1 MGFIFAARDVNP
13 FSSLAHWL
21 NPAPILHRDV
31 QAVLPHVLA
40 ALNDIG
46 TAGKLATVAPNL
58 GRELAAPL
66 SRALEYC
73 DTLVAGVPGLI
84 DIDHNAFAADPL
96 VHALFA
102 SPADIDAMLGRSMD
116 LRDFLAASPR
126 ADSEHLY
133 SLLAMR
139 RHEKTTMGIELDGTT
154 LRADV
159 PQHLL
164 YFTDHTL
171 VELGGDLD
179 VTRAKLRL
187 AAFDSLMACFADH
200 VKAIYRERQLLSD
213 DRALERAHLAVLRGK
228 ESGQEF
234 VVHTRRI
241 GELDRRLSAVADSLQ
256 PGVLIDA
263 LVHFLA
269 SPESSLRL
277 EPVEVCV
284 DRSGVI
290 RTGSAAADGRADTI
304 GFPELVARDRR
315 RHVVVLARFRRDDAL
330 RAVAAIRDQ
339 QARFI
344 VI

>member
-1 MGFIFAARDVNP
+1 MTLFAN
-13 FSSLAHWL
+13 LANL
-21 NPAPILHRDV
+21 LKPAPALRHEV
-31 QAVLPHVLA
+31 EAVLPHVIA
-40 ALNDIG
+40 TLNDIG
-46 TAGKLATVAPNL
+46 TAGKLAAIDSALT
-58 GRELAAPL
+58 RELAAPV
-66 SRALEYC
+66 SRALDYC
-73 DTLVAGVPGLI
+73 DALVAGVPGLI
-84 DIDHNAFAADPL
+84 DIDRSAFAADPL

-102 SPADIDAMLGRSMD
+102 SPADIDNMLGRSMH
-116 LRDFLAASPR
+116 LRDFLAASPG

-139 RHEKTTMGIELDGTT
+139 RHEKATMGIELDGNT
-154 LRADV
+154 LRTDV
-159 PQHLL
+159 PQNLL

-171 VELGGDLD
+171 VELGGDLG

-200 VKAIYRERQLLSD
+200 VKAIYQERQSLRD
-213 DRALERAHLAVLRGK
+213 DRAFESAHLAVMHGK
-228 ESGQEF
+228 ESGQEY
-234 VVHTRRI
+234 VVRTRKI
-241 GELDRRLSAVADSLQ
+241 SELDGRLGALAKSLQ
-256 PGVLIDA
+256 PGPVIDA
-263 LVHFLA
+263 LADFLA
-269 SPESSLRL
+269 RPESSLRL

-290 RTGSAAADGRADTI
+290 RTGQAAADGHADTI

-315 RHVVVLARFRRDDAL
+315 RHVVVLARFRREDAQ

>member
-1 MGFIFAARDVNP
+1 MNP
-13 FSSLAHWL
+13 FSSLVHWL
-21 NPAPILHRDV
+21 NPAPVLHHQV

-40 ALNDIG
+40 TLNDIG
-46 TAGKLATVAPNL
+46 TAGKLAAIAPNL
-58 GRELAAPL
+58 SRDLAVPV
-66 SRALEYC
+66 SRALDYC

-84 DIDHNAFAADPL
+84 DIDRSAFAANPL

-102 SPADIDAMLGRSMD
+102 SPADIDTMLGRSMD
-116 LRDFLAASPR
+116 LRDFLASSPR

-139 RHEKTTMGIELDGTT
+139 RHEKATLGMELDGTT

-159 PQHLL
+159 PQNLL

-179 VTRAKLRL
+179 VTRAKLRV
-187 AAFDSLMACFADH
+187 AAFDSLMSCFADH
-200 VKAIYRERQLLSD
+200 VKAIYQERQLLCD
-213 DRALERAHLAVLRGK
+213 DRAFERAHLAVLRGK

-241 GELDRRLSAVADSLQ
+241 SELDQRLSALADSLQ
-256 PGVLIDA
+256 PGLLIDA
-263 LVHFLA
+263 LIHFLA

-290 RTGSAAADGRADTI
+290 RTGLAAADGRADAI